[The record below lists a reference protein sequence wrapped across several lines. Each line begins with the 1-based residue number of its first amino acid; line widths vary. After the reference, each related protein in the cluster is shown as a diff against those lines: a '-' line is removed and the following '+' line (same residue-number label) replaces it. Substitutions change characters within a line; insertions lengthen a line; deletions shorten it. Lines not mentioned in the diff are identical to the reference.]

1 MKAPTVLATAA
12 TLISE
17 DRRETHGEAR
27 LVFGLTAQFWS
38 AYLGVT
44 VTPTDVCQLNSL
56 QKKARSKY
64 GMQNDD
70 DFVDDVGYVA
80 LGSEMNDG

>member
-1 MKAPTVLATAA
+1 MKASTVLATAA

-17 DRRETHGEAR
+17 DRHETHGDAK

-64 GMQNDD
+64 GKRNDD
-70 DFVDDVGYVA
+70 DFIDDVGYTA
-80 LGSEMNDG
+80 LASELSD